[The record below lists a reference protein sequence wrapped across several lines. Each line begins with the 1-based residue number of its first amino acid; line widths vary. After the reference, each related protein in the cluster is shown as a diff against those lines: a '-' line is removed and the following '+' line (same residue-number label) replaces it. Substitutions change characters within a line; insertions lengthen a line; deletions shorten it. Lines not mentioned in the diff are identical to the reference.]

1 MRAIAPARKNE
12 AANHYF
18 SRQPCT
24 PVKMSASRGMTWTA
38 TATSPNGDF
47 TILGVCK
54 DIYDLVYSVTD
65 DDYYPE
71 HSTSWKIFWDSMSDG
86 EAEKKKR
93 SVRKSR
99 GGEIFRV
106 TKDGRE
112 TIYSISLAP
121 NYHRW

>member
-1 MRAIAPARKNE
+1 
-12 AANHYF
+12 
-18 SRQPCT
+18 
-24 PVKMSASRGMTWTA
+24 MTWTA

-47 TILGVCK
+47 IILGVCK

-71 HSTSWKIFWDSMSDG
+71 HSAAWKTFWDSMSDS

-106 TKDGRE
+106 TKDSRE
-112 TIYSISLAP
+112 TVYSISLAP